1 DRASQPLHP
10 APIPFYIH
18 TYILQASGTLPR
30 RPGPPSA
37 REGPQPRWLA
47 ANLPVYPCLS
57 RCPRPGL
64 ARLMPTISSVIP
76 YRLTQRTPYLSNLL
90 PSFAGSGLGTTGAL
104 AAGLFSTLG
113 PAGTH
118 GRIGHP

>member
-1 DRASQPLHP
+1 VGPTVPLSRCILHL
-10 APIPFYIH
+10 FLS
-18 TYILQASGTLPR
+18 TYILQAPGTLPR

-76 YRLTQRTPYLSNLL
+76 YLTGLRNVLRNLL
-90 PSFAGSGLGTTGAL
+90 PSFAGSGLGTMGAL